1 MTSFSLCS
9 YFVPIYGISCSNY
22 AKLGEFEIMSREHF
36 LRLIQDRTIREKFS
50 RLEHG
55 DVFLGYNISKPF
67 TDGGGELARQKAA
80 DFKKLMDFCCGRH
93 N

>member
-55 DVFLGYNISKPF
+55 DVFLGYKYIETIYRWWRRVGASKSSRF
-67 TDGGGELARQKAA
+67 
-80 DFKKLMDFCCGRH
+80 
-93 N
+93 